1 MARGLTLRPV
11 LYLGKTSYSLYLWH
25 WPVFTLMRWTTGLH
39 TPLLMLLAL
48 TVTGALA
55 FASYHWVETPVRR
68 ARLLARPAWRAV
80 VAGLA
85 AMLVFWTGAV
95 QLFDQRA
102 QLTLSATG
110 DTTTWYPY
118 AYSAGMP
125 LEPDAALQGR
135 QLFVV
140 GNSHTGAYATMVS
153 LLEQQTGMATH
164 LHQMGRCALG
174 NLLYPIAQVPG
185 CAEAAEDYLDFL
197 RATARPGD
205 VVFLA
210 SLRTHRLSDQWFR
223 NEPEEVLLHS
233 REQQTLGA
241 AGP

>member
-95 QLFDQRA
+95 
-102 QLTLSATG
+102 
-110 DTTTWYPY
+110 
-118 AYSAGMP
+118 
-125 LEPDAALQGR
+125 